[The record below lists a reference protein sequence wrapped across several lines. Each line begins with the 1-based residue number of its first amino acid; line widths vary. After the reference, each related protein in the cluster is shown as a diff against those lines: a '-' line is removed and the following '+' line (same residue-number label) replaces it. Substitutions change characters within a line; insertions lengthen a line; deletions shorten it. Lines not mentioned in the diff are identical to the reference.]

1 MWSVPINV
9 PFTSYNRSIRASKMA
24 KKLVKDLIKEKK
36 EKLKENKSSIH
47 QDLIACLL
55 STRDQDDKNVISE
68 EEIVHN
74 VMLLLIAGHDTT
86 SVLLTFLVML
96 LASDPAIYETVITE
110 HEEIAKT
117 KLAGEYLTWEDLGKM
132 THTWRVAMETLRL
145 YPPVFGGFRVAATD
159 IEYGGYLIPKGCQ
172 VFWASCMTHMNDNI
186 FHEPSKFDPK
196 RFENQA
202 SVPPY
207 TFGPLE
213 LDLESAQVSSLQRLK
228 P

>member
-1 MWSVPINV
+1 MPINV

-24 KKLVKDLIKEKK
+24 KKLVKDLIKEKT

-96 LASDPAIYETVITE
+96 LASDPAIYETVIKGMRGYFSLFLPKLTPSNFCIDLAAYYDIFCDI
-110 HEEIAKT
+110 HLLEICN
-117 KLAGEYLTWEDLGKM
+117 LT
-132 THTWRVAMETLRL
+132 
-145 YPPVFGGFRVAATD
+145 
-159 IEYGGYLIPKGCQ
+159 
-172 VFWASCMTHMNDNI
+172 
-186 FHEPSKFDPK
+186 
-196 RFENQA
+196 
-202 SVPPY
+202 
-207 TFGPLE
+207 
-213 LDLESAQVSSLQRLK
+213 
-228 P
+228 